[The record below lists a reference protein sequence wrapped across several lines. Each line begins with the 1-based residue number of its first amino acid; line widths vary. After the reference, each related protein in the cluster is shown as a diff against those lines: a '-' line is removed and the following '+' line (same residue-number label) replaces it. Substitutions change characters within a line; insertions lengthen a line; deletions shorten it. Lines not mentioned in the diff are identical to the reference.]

1 MALDTQP
8 PPDPSSLF
16 SDSLPPKPAI
26 AQTATVFTKPA
37 ETGGMKTRIPRVG
50 YVYDTRMMQ
59 HTEVRDPNDYD
70 EEDDD
75 SESHHPEQPRRIECI
90 DKKLDEAGCLELMTK
105 LAIRHLRKDEALL
118 VHSEDHWQKVAAI
131 ASMDVEAILNSRIYY
146 DHLSLYVH
154 PKTPEAALLSGGG
167 VIEACLA
174 VARGLVKTSF
184 ANVRPPGHHAE
195 PEEHMGFCFF
205 NNVAIA
211 TRVVQLETDV
221 KKILILDWDVHHGN
235 GTQRAFYDDPS
246 VLYISIHRYDGGAF
260 YPSGPFGSMES
271 CGEGDGL
278 GASVNIPW
286 PTKGMGDADYLY
298 AFMRIVM
305 PIAYEFAPELVIISA
320 GFDAADGDTLGEC
333 HVSPTGYAHMTHM
346 LSSLA
351 NGKVVVALEGGYN
364 LNSIS
369 SSALAVAEVLLGN
382 PPPMISELTASE
394 IATETI
400 WQVSRVQSHYWSSID
415 PKQCEPKDT
424 FEEDA
429 IGIPD
434 LFKAHRLD
442 LMAKYG
448 AYAVPFADDE
458 LMDAFKN
465 QVLCSQ
471 NFYSQPRLV
480 VFIHD
485 YGSLRAELD
494 GVTHV
499 DLDLERSYMV
509 RVQLVLQSLGLQL
522 KASLKLDATR
532 KLVEWVTNQ
541 EFALIDVNIFPHKL
555 NQGTAETELLK
566 RLIIYLWDNYI
577 EYAILCKLY
586 LYWEHLLTVVVMTLQ
601 DIRSIGHCVPGQ
613 REFLSAALPTADYK
627 ACRSLV
633 IVPETHP
640 TRFTGKWTKSCGL
653 VETTV
658 SEKPTKAL
666 AEAIPTIERFLQ
678 TKIELPHPQPIAP
691 SADPDPL
698 QDGEPNDIDME
709 S

>member
-26 AQTATVFTKPA
+26 AQTATVFTKPT

-131 ASMDVEAILNSRIYY
+131 ASMDVEAILNSRTYY

-278 GASVNIPW
+278 GMSVNIPW
-286 PTKGMGDADYLY
+286 PTKGMGDSDYLY
-298 AFMRIVM
+298 AFMRLVM

-351 NGKVVVALEGGYN
+351 NGKLVVALEGGYN
-364 LNSIS
+364 LKSIS

-434 LFKAHRLD
+434 LLKAHRLD

-494 GVTHV
+494 GVAHV
-499 DLDLERSYMV
+499 DLDLERSYM
-509 RVQLVLQSLGLQL
+509 
-522 KASLKLDATR
+522 LDATR
-532 KLVEWVTNQ
+532 KLVEWVTSQ

-577 EYAILCKLY
+577 EISEASDIVFLVSGSSCRL
-586 LYWEHLLTVVVMTLQ
+586 LSQLLTTRPVEKRISAFVQIVGTLEPT
-601 DIRSIGHCVPGQ
+601 R
-613 REFLSAALPTADYK
+613 LPVSQPELRRWFIE
-627 ACRSLV
+627 RSLV

-640 TRFTGKWTKSCGL
+640 TRFTGKWTKSCGV

-691 SADPDPL
+691 SSDPDPQ
-698 QDGEPNDIDME
+698 QDGEPNDVDME